1 MLEYIFKEEG
11 LEEEFLNAWVWKHLL
26 LFF

>member
-1 MLEYIFKEEG
+1 MLEYIFKEDG
-11 LEEEFLNAWVWKHLL
+11 LEEDFLNAWVWKYLF